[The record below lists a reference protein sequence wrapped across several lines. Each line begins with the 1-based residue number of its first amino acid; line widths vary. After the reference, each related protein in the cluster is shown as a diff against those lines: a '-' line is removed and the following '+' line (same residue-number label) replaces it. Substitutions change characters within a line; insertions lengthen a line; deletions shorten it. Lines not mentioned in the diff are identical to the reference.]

1 MSKAIAMD
9 REDVRE
15 GLRLLRAQ
23 KIAHDAL
30 HMAENEYKIWAAQ
43 MSVLYAAPAGYVL
56 RDVVIGFEPAGENH
70 GD

>member
-1 MSKAIAMD
+1 MSETIAMD

-23 KIAHDAL
+23 RMAHDAL
-30 HMAENEYKIWAAQ
+30 HVAENEYKIWAAQ
-43 MSVLYAAPAGYVL
+43 MGALYGVPAGYVL
-56 RDVVIGFEPAGENH
+56 RDLVIGFELAEEQH